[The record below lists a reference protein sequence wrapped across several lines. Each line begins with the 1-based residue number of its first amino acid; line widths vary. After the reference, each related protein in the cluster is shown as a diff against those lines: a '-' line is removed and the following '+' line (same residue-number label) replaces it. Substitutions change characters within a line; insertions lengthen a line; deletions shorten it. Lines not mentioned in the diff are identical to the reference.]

1 MTILLHC
8 NNMERPCEFLNE
20 RSFVKAPA
28 AMSLIQPLPP
38 GPLDIVGDIHGELH
52 ALQALLRHLG
62 YDETGRH
69 PQARTL
75 VFVGDFVDRGPD
87 SPGVVDLVQ
96 RLVEGGYA
104 CAIAGNHEINL
115 LRHDPKDGA
124 GWFFEERIASDTAKY
139 SQFARATNMLQRA
152 RIETFLNS
160 LPLGLE
166 RHDLRVIHAAWH
178 APDIAKA
185 RQMPLGTA
193 RAQYDHWEAK
203 AAEVAREQRIAE
215 HMAEENA
222 IWPHSLEDG
231 ERCPPF
237 LQAHCDN
244 ELNKALINPLKVLT
258 CGLERQTPE
267 PFFAGNKWR
276 FVERVAWWNSYTED
290 TPVVVGHYWRSTLP
304 AQTTHEG
311 LFRNVGPFAWH
322 GRRGN
327 VFCVDYS
334 VGARAQ
340 ARTFNRPHAHMKLAA
355 LRWPERTL
363 VFDDGSTHDTNAFM
377 QSAQAQPA

>member
-1 MTILLHC
+1 
-8 NNMERPCEFLNE
+8 
-20 RSFVKAPA
+20 
-28 AMSLIQPLPP
+28 MSLIQPLPP

-52 ALQALLRHLG
+52 ALQDLLRHLG
-62 YDETGRH
+62 YDDSGRH

-75 VFVGDFVDRGPD
+75 VFVGDFVDRGPN

-96 RLVEGGYA
+96 RLVEGGNA

-124 GWFFEERIASDTAKY
+124 GWFFDERLHSDLHKY
-139 SQFARATNMLQRA
+139 SRFARATNTLQRA

-166 RHDLRVIHAAWH
+166 RDDLRVIHAAWH
-178 APDIAKA
+178 APDIDKA
-185 RQMPLGTA
+185 RAMALGSA
-193 RAQYDHWEAK
+193 RAEYDRWEQQ
-203 AAEVAREQRIAE
+203 AAQAAFELRIAE
-215 HMAEENA
+215 RMTEEKNL
-222 IWPHSLEDG
+222 WPHSLEDG
-231 ERCPPF
+231 ERRPPF

-258 CGLERQTPE
+258 CGLERQTAE

-276 FVERVAWWNSYTED
+276 FVERMPWWNHYAD
-290 TPVVVGHYWRSTLP
+290 ATPVVIGHYWRSTL
-304 AQTTHEG
+304 ADNSTHEG
-311 LFRNVGPFAWH
+311 LFSKLAPYAWH
-322 GRRGN
+322 GQHGN

-340 ARTFNRPHAHMKLAA
+340 ARTFGRPYAHMKLAA

-363 VFDDGSTHDTNAFM
+363 VFDDGSSHVTTDFLHSSKN
-377 QSAQAQPA
+377 PA

>member
-1 MTILLHC
+1 
-8 NNMERPCEFLNE
+8 
-20 RSFVKAPA
+20 
-28 AMSLIQPLPP
+28 MSLIQPLPP
-38 GPLDIVGDIHGELH
+38 GPLDIVGDIHGELS
-52 ALQALLRHLG
+52 ALQDLLHHLG
-62 YDETGRH
+62 YDDSGRH

-96 RLVEGGYA
+96 RLVESGNA

-124 GWFFEERIASDTAKY
+124 GWYFEERLASDTTKY
-139 SQFARATNMLQRA
+139 SQFARATNTLQRA
-152 RIETFLNS
+152 RIETFLNG
-160 LPLGLE
+160 LPLALE
-166 RHDLRVIHAAWH
+166 RADLRVIHAAWH
-178 APDIAKA
+178 APDVDKA
-185 RQMPLGTA
+185 RAMPLGTA
-193 RAQYDHWEAK
+193 RAEYDHWEAQAAAVAQQRSIAERM
-203 AAEVAREQRIAE
+203 AAEKS
-215 HMAEENA
+215 
-222 IWPHSLEDG
+222 IWPYSLEDG
-231 ERCPPF
+231 EHCPPF

-244 ELNKALINPLKVLT
+244 ELNKALFNPLKVLT

-276 FVERVAWWNSYTED
+276 FVERMAWWNSYAED

-311 LFRNVGPFAWH
+311 LFRGAAPFAWL

-340 ARTFNRPHAHMKLAA
+340 ARTFGRPHAHMKLAA
-355 LRWPERTL
+355 LRWPERSL
-363 VFDDGSTHDTNAFM
+363 VFDDGSTHATTGFM
-377 QSAQAQPA
+377 RPTLAVAA